1 MKRAAVAKPQ
11 LFQEPARSAW
21 GLTPSGCRAEAARI
35 IRYARTDVSSS
46 NTAGNSLAARLRD
59 HLAPELISRLA
70 SAGALPPDVVQVEC
84 DRLRADLAAI
94 ATYIPSTVVREQL
107 AEPVPGRIKGDYW
120 DGSVLFADLSGFTA
134 LSEKHSS
141 LGKQGAEEVSAI
153 INNLFGAMLEEI
165 HRYRGGLLK
174 FGGDAITAFF
184 DAATLDEQHAG
195 LACRAALAMQTRME
209 EFAALAT
216 RAGAF
221 QLRLRIGVH
230 SGRVF
235 AAQVG
240 DVEHVEL
247 VVTGRNINRV
257 ALAQEIAEPGE
268 VVISTTTLALLDG
281 ANAEQRQSGFYLL
294 RDAPQIDPPPPT
306 TRWGRKIG
314 LGDMQDLLALAG
326 QIEALRPYLPR
337 GLPRRFLAGA
347 DDGAEAGEFRPVTV
361 LFANFFPFSQALDF
375 LGDDVDTA
383 AHILNAYYRRA
394 QEVVHRYGGIVNKV
408 DMYTFGDK
416 LMALFGAP
424 TAHED
429 DPVRAVRAAL
439 DLRAALTEA
448 NAEIDTLLR
457 PWAHLFMIDSP
468 FLKQRIGIN
477 TGQVFAGQVGSATR
491 HEYTVMGQHVNLAA
505 RLMSAAEEGA
515 IVISPGTQ
523 RAVERHIALRD
534 LPPVKLKGIAE
545 PVPIAE
551 ALHPF
556 EVALELRRGLIRAPL
571 VGRDAE
577 MARIVEEA
585 RAAFGGSGR
594 VVALVGEAGAGK
606 SRLIEDALQ
615 QLVRLSGR
623 REIRPFFPY
632 SAECQSYDQ
641 NTPYAVVRE
650 LLRQFLNMSLAGS
663 PTDEAATLSRRVRD
677 LAPDLARFTPLL
689 GDILGLSLDDTP
701 LTAALTPQQRHDRA
715 QELIEALLLAE
726 AQRQPLLLILDDLQW
741 ADASSLDMLA
751 RLARASAQG
760 ALLMLLGY
768 RLDPPIVEP
777 WAELDHCAR
786 LEIRE
791 LAPVGSIELMRAL
804 LRGEPP
810 PELIDRIVKIQRDP
824 VYIKEIERGSDPIAR
839 LALSFS
845 QGNPFFI
852 EEVVRSLIDSGALEQ
867 HDGAWQLTRKLDEAA
882 VPGSIEGVITAR
894 LDRLEERSREVLQV
908 ASVIGRRFQY
918 PVLSGL
924 VPARESLGERLR
936 WLTNADLILSD
947 EIEREIAFLFKHALT
962 RDVAYETILY
972 ARRRDLHRR
981 VAQQIEQLH
990 PDRLDEQLA
999 LLARHYLYAEDWSP
1013 AFDYHLRAGR
1023 QAQQRF
1029 ANPEAIELYER
1040 AIQIAQRLEPRT
1052 EGQGSHTDA
1061 NRSQFSVLA
1070 AQVVELHERLGVVY
1084 ALIGEYDTALR
1095 HYQTALD
1102 LLGQRPDATLD
1113 ERVRLHYHIAR
1124 VYEKR
1129 AEFETAFGWVERAM
1143 ALAGNAQS
1151 RELARCLL
1159 LGAGLHLR
1167 QGRNHQTLEW
1177 GERALHMAEQL
1188 GSLRSQAEA
1197 FMQLGSAYGNLGD
1210 NTRAYEL
1217 TSRSL
1222 QLYEQAQDLT
1232 RLADVRNNL
1241 AIMAQALGRM
1251 AEARAHFEASAEIT
1265 QAMGDIYTQGMIAN
1279 NLGDLLKLQG
1289 DLDEAIAQFAQGLA
1303 IYKRIGSLYMTG
1315 VLEMNLG
1322 ATYLLRGDLDIAES
1336 HLGRSAELFGQVGA
1350 EDFLPELDR
1359 YLAALHLRRGDM
1371 ARARLA
1377 SEMSLANATRLEARA
1392 EEGATRRTLGQILA
1406 QDGDPTGGWAELEHS
1421 LTILR
1426 EAASP
1431 YEIARTLLAQ
1441 AGLAPVLGRHPAG
1454 QAALDEALPI
1464 LSEIGAQRDI
1474 AEARDIA
1481 AQHGYSIS

>member
-1 MKRAAVAKPQ
+1 
-11 LFQEPARSAW
+11 SD
-21 GLTPSGCRAEAARI
+21 
-35 IRYARTDVSSS
+35 TD
-46 NTAGNSLAARLRD
+46 GNSLAARLRD
-59 HLAPELISRLA
+59 HLAPELLDRLTHT
-70 SAGALPPDVVQVEC
+70 GALPPDVVAAEC
-84 DRLRADLAAI
+84 TRLRADLAAI

-107 AEPVPGRIKGDYW
+107 ADPAPGRIKGDYW
-120 DGSVLFADLSGFTA
+120 EGSVLFADLSGFTA

-153 INNLFGAMLEEI
+153 INNLFGAMLEEL

-184 DAATLDEQHAG
+184 DAATLDEQHAA
-195 LACRAALAMQTRME
+195 LACRAALAMQARMA

-216 RAGAF
+216 RAGSF

-240 DVEHVEL
+240 DIEHVEL

-268 VVISTTTLALLDG
+268 VVVSNATLTLLDRPT
-281 ANAEQRQSGFYLL
+281 AEERQSGFYLL
-294 RDAPQIDPPPPT
+294 RAALEVDPPPAT

-314 LGDMQDLLALAG
+314 LGDMKDLLALG
-326 QIEALRPYLPR
+326 QQIEALRPYLPR
-337 GLPRRFLAGA
+337 GLPRRFLASA
-347 DDGAEAGEFRPVTV
+347 DGGAEAGEFRPVTV
-361 LFANFFPFSQALDF
+361 LFANFFPFSQALDI

-383 AHILNAYYRRA
+383 ARVLNAYYRRA

-429 DPVRAVRAAL
+429 DPVRAARAAL
-439 DLRAALTEA
+439 ELRAALTEA
-448 NAEIDTLLR
+448 NAEIDALLQ
-457 PWAHLFMIDSP
+457 PQAHLLAIDSP

-477 TGQVFAGQVGSATR
+477 TGQVFAGQVGPASR

-515 IVISPGTQ
+515 IVLSPSTR
-523 RAVERHIALRD
+523 RAVERHIALRE
-534 LPPVKLKGIAE
+534 LPPVKLKGIAD

-556 EVALELRRGLIRAPL
+556 EVALELRRGLNRAPL

-577 MARIVEEA
+577 MARLIDEA

-606 SRLIEDALQ
+606 SRLIEDVLQ

-623 REIRPFFPY
+623 REVRPFFPY
-632 SAECQSYDQ
+632 SAECQSYNQ

-650 LLRQFLNMSLAGS
+650 LLRQFLNLSLAGS
-663 PTDEAATLSRRVRD
+663 PTEEAATLSRRVHE
-677 LAPDLARFTPLL
+677 LAPDMERFTPLL
-689 GDILGLSLDDTP
+689 GDILGLPLDDTP

-715 QELIEALLLAE
+715 QELIEALLLAG
-726 AQRQPLLLILDDLQW
+726 AQRQPLLLIVDDLHW
-741 ADASSLDMLA
+741 GDASSLDMLTQ
-751 RLARASAQG
+751 LARAAARG
-760 ALLMLLGY
+760 PLLILLGY
-768 RLDPPIVEP
+768 RLDPPIAEP
-777 WAELDHCAR
+777 WRELEHCTR

-791 LAPVGSIELMRAL
+791 LPAAGSIELVRAL

-810 PELIDRIVKIQRDP
+810 AELTAL
-824 VYIKEIERGSDPIAR
+824 IEKA
-839 LALSFS
+839 
-845 QGNPFFI
+845 QGNPFFV

-867 HDGAWQLTRKLDEAA
+867 QAGTWQLTRTLDEAA
-882 VPGSIEGVITAR
+882 VPDSIEGVITAR

-908 ASVIGRRFQY
+908 ASVIGRRFHF

-924 VPARESLGERLR
+924 VLAPNGLHDRLR
-936 WLTNADLILSD
+936 WLAEADLILSD

-962 RDVAYETILY
+962 RDVAYESILY

-981 VAQQIEQLH
+981 VAQQLEQLH
-990 PDRLDEQLA
+990 PDRPDEQLA
-999 LLARHYLYAEDWSP
+999 LLARHYLLAEEYGP

-1023 QAQQRF
+1023 QAQSSY
-1029 ANPEAIELYER
+1029 ANREAITLYER
-1040 AIQIAQRLEPRT
+1040 AILIAQRLEPGT
-1052 EGQGSHTDA
+1052 KNQEPNGAGNGS
-1061 NRSQFSVLA
+1061 RFSVLGS
-1070 AQVVELHERLGVVY
+1070 QVVELHERLGVVY
-1084 ALIGEYDTALR
+1084 ALIGEYDSALER
-1095 HYQTALD
+1095 YLTALD
-1102 LLGQRPDATLD
+1102 LLLRQPEATLD
-1113 ERVRLHYHIAR
+1113 EKVRLHHHIAR

-1129 AEFETAFGWVERAM
+1129 AEFETAFEWVERAM
-1143 ALAGNAQS
+1143 ALAGDAHS
-1151 RELARCLL
+1151 RELVRCLL

-1167 QGRNHQTLEW
+1167 QGRNNQTLEW
-1177 GERALHMAEQL
+1177 AERALSLAEEL

-1197 FMQLGSAYGNLGD
+1197 FMHLGSAYSNLGD
-1210 NTRAYEL
+1210 NTRAFEL

-1265 QAMGDIYTQGMIAN
+1265 QAMGDVYTQGMIAN

-1289 DLDEAIAQFAQGLA
+1289 DLDEAIAQFSKGLA
-1303 IYKRIGSLYMTG
+1303 IYERLGSHYATG
-1315 VLEMNLG
+1315 VLQMNLG
-1322 ATYLLRGDLDIAES
+1322 ATYLLRGDLDIAER
-1336 HLGRSAELFGQVGA
+1336 HLGRSAELYDQVGA
-1350 EDFLPELDR
+1350 EDFLPELER
-1359 YLAALHLRRGDM
+1359 YLAALHLRRGDI

-1377 SEMSLANATRLEARA
+1377 CEMSLANAARLEARA
-1392 EEGATRRTLGQILA
+1392 EEGATRRTLAQILA
-1406 QDGDPTGGWAELEHS
+1406 QDGDLAGAWEELERS
-1421 LTILR
+1421 LAILR
-1426 EAASP
+1426 EAASA
-1431 YEIARTLLAQ
+1431 YEIAQTLLAQ
-1441 AGLAPVLGRHPAG
+1441 AALAPALGRRDAG

-1464 LSEIGAQRDI
+1464 LREIGAQRDS
-1474 AEARDIA
+1474 AEAREIA
-1481 AQHGYSIS
+1481 IRQGYVI

>member
-1 MKRAAVAKPQ
+1 MKRAAVAETQ
-11 LFQEPARSAW
+11 LIHELARSVWAPA
-21 GLTPSGCRAEAARI
+21 PSGCRAEAARI
-35 IRYARTDVSSS
+35 TRYARIDVSSS
-46 NTAGNSLAARLRD
+46 DIDGNSLAARLRD
-59 HLAPELISRLA
+59 HLAPELLDRLTN
-70 SAGALPPDVVQVEC
+70 AGALPPDVVAAEC
-84 DRLRADLAAI
+84 ARLRADLAAI

-107 AEPVPGRIKGDYW
+107 AEPAPGRIQGDYW

-184 DAATLDEQHAG
+184 DAASLDEQHAG
-195 LACRAALAMQTRME
+195 LACRAALAMQARMV
-209 EFAALAT
+209 EFAALET
-216 RAGAF
+216 RAGTF

-257 ALAQEIAEPGE
+257 ALAQEIADPDE
-268 VVISTTTLALLDG
+268 VVVSNATLALLDG
-281 ANAEQRQSGFYLL
+281 AAAEERQSGFHLL
-294 RDAPQIDPPPPT
+294 RAAPQIDPPPPA

-314 LGDMQDLLALAG
+314 LGDMEDLLTLAG
-326 QIEALRPYLPR
+326 QIDALRPYLPR
-337 GLPRRFLAGA
+337 GLPRRFLASA
-347 DDGAEAGEFRPVTV
+347 DGGAEAGEFRPVTV
-361 LFANFFPFSQALDF
+361 LFANFFPFSQAIDI
-375 LGDDVDTA
+375 LGDAADIA
-383 AHILNAYYRRA
+383 AHVLNAYYRRA

-424 TAHED
+424 SAHED

-448 NAEIDTLLR
+448 NTEIDALLR
-457 PWAHLFMIDSP
+457 PQAHLFAIDSP
-468 FLKQRIGIN
+468 FLRQRIGIN
-477 TGQVFAGQVGSATR
+477 TGQVFAGQVGSASR

-505 RLMSAAEEGA
+505 RLMSTAEEGA
-515 IVISPGTQ
+515 IVLSPGTR

-556 EVALELRRGLIRAPL
+556 EVALELRRGLNRAPL

-577 MARIVEEA
+577 MARLVEEA

-594 VVALVGEAGAGK
+594 VVALVGEAGVGK
-606 SRLIEDALQ
+606 SRLIEDVLQ

-650 LLRQFLNMSLAGS
+650 LLRQFLNLSLAGS
-663 PTDEAATLSRRVRD
+663 PADEAATLNRRVD
-677 LAPDLARFTPLL
+677 ELAPDLARFTPLL
-689 GDILGLSLDDTP
+689 GDILGLALDDTS

-726 AQRQPLLLILDDLQW
+726 AQRQPLLLLIDDLHW
-741 ADASSLDMLA
+741 GDASSLDMLA
-751 RLARASAQG
+751 RLARAAERG
-760 ALLMLLGY
+760 PLLILLGY
-768 RLDPPIVEP
+768 RLDPPIAEP
-777 WAELDHCAR
+777 WRELAHCAR

-791 LAPVGSIELMRAL
+791 LAPAGSIELVRAL
-804 LRGEPP
+804 LRSEPP
-810 PELIDRIVKIQRDP
+810 SELSAL
-824 VYIKEIERGSDPIAR
+824 IEKA
-839 LALSFS
+839 
-845 QGNPFFI
+845 QGNPFFV

-867 HDGAWQLTRKLDEAA
+867 RAGVWQLTRKLDEAA
-882 VPGSIEGVITAR
+882 VPDSIEGVITAR

-908 ASVIGRRFQY
+908 ASVIGRRFHY
-918 PVLSGL
+918 PVLSGV
-924 VPARESLGERLR
+924 VPARDGLGDRLR
-936 WLTNADLILSD
+936 WLAEADLILSD

-962 RDVAYETILY
+962 RDVAYESILY

-999 LLARHYLYAEDWSP
+999 LLARHYLLAEEYDP

-1023 QAQQRF
+1023 QAQASY
-1029 ANPEAIELYER
+1029 ANREAITLYER
-1040 AIQIAQRLEPRT
+1040 ALQIAQRLEPRT
-1052 EGQGSHTDA
+1052 ENQEPNAD
-1061 NRSQFSVLA
+1061 RSSS
-1070 AQVVELHERLGVVY
+1070 QVIELHERLGVVY
-1084 ALIGEYDTALR
+1084 ALIGEYDAALERYRTAL
-1095 HYQTALD
+1095 A
-1102 LLGQRPDATLD
+1102 LLGRRPDATLD

-1129 AEFETAFGWVERAM
+1129 AEFETAFEWVERAM
-1143 ALAGNAQS
+1143 ALAGDAQS
-1151 RELARCLL
+1151 RELVRCLL

-1167 QGRNHQTLEW
+1167 QGRNNQTLEW
-1177 GERALHMAEQL
+1177 GERALHLAEQL
-1188 GSLRSQAEA
+1188 GSLRNQAEA
-1197 FMQLGSAYGNLGD
+1197 FMQLGSAYSNLGD
-1210 NTRAYEL
+1210 NTRAFEL

-1241 AIMAQALGRM
+1241 AIIAQALGRM
-1251 AEARAHFEASAEIT
+1251 AEARAHFEAGAEIK
-1265 QAMGDIYTQGMIAN
+1265 QAIGDVYHQGMIAN

-1289 DLDEAIAQFAQGLA
+1289 DLDEAIARFAEGLA
-1303 IYKRIGSLYMTG
+1303 IYERIGSLYMTG
-1315 VLEMNLG
+1315 VLQMNLG
-1322 ATYLLRGDLDIAES
+1322 ATYLLRGDLDIAEG
-1336 HLGRSAELFGQVGA
+1336 HLGRSAELFEQVGA
-1350 EDFLPELDR
+1350 EDFLPELER
-1359 YLAALHLRRGDM
+1359 YLAALHLGRGDM
-1371 ARARLA
+1371 AKARLA
-1377 SEMSLANATRLEARA
+1377 CEMSLANATRLEARA

-1406 QDGDPTGGWAELEHS
+1406 QDGDPAGGWEELEHS
-1421 LTILR
+1421 LAILR

-1431 YEIARTLLAQ
+1431 YEIARTLVAQ
-1441 AGLAPVLGRHPAG
+1441 AALAPALGRQADG

-1464 LSEIGAQRDI
+1464 LGEIGAQRDL
-1474 AEARDIA
+1474 AEAREIA
-1481 AQHGYSIS
+1481 AQHGYTIYSNKQNY